1 MSDEI
6 LKYVVS
12 RLNER
17 TEQVGKT
24 TVQKIMYFLK
34 RLGIVD
40 YEYTMHYYGPY
51 SSEVENSLRQLESSN
66 EFKITWNPDRGYFI
80 RLTGEHS
87 DLNVLDVEKKQGIDS
102 VVEKF
107 HSKSAKDLSLIATV
121 LYFYPKLPENDIIE
135 SVRKLKPQFSKDEIT
150 DALNIVKDVF

>member
-1 MSDEI
+1 MSDKVLEYI
-6 LKYVVS
+6 VS

-51 SSEVENSLRQLESSN
+51 SSEVENRLRQLESSN
-66 EFKITWNPDRGYFI
+66 QLRISWNSDRGYFI
-80 RLTGEHS
+80 RLSEEHS
-87 DLNVLDVEKKQGIDS
+87 DINVDKEKKQSIDHII
-102 VVEKF
+102 ENF
-107 HSKSAKDLSLIATV
+107 YSKSAKELSLIATV

-135 SVRKLKPQFSKDEIT
+135 SVRKLKPQFSTDEIS
-150 DALNIVKDVF
+150 DALNIVKAVF